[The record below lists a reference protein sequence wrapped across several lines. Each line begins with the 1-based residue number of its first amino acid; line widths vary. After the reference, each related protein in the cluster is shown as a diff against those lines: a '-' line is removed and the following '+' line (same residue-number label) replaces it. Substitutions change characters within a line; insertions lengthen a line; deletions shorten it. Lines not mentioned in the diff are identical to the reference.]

1 MQCCPCCLSSL
12 PCACSAPAVS
22 PEGRWGKDGAWR
34 CGEELECGD
43 VLKFKYLGGESRAK
57 GAALKDKDQLLL
69 PAPALVLSRVQAG
82 WDPGRETLLRL
93 GRSGGLAG
101 L

>member
-1 MQCCPCCLSSL
+1 M
-12 PCACSAPAVS
+12 
-22 PEGRWGKDGAWR
+22 WR
-34 CGEELECGD
+34 CGDVLECGD
-43 VLKFKYLGGESRAK
+43 VLKFSIQLPKYLGGESRPK

-82 WDPGRETLLRL
+82 WDPGKETLLRL

-101 L
+101 F

>member
-1 MQCCPCCLSSL
+1 ML
-12 PCACSAPAVS
+12 PC
-22 PEGRWGKDGAWR
+22 
-34 CGEELECGD
+34 
-43 VLKFKYLGGESRAK
+43 
-57 GAALKDKDQLLL
+57 LKDKDQLLL

-82 WDPGRETLLRL
+82 WDPGKETLLRL